1 MPSTEEI
8 FNKVSTIVVVVAI
21 VIREVILLRKCLISL
36 GLFQLDTSLWL
47 FFNGI
52 IFVIIIN
59 RFAGA
64 IDSMG
69 FYLFS

>member
-8 FNKVSTIVVVVAI
+8 FNKVSTIVVVAI

-52 IFVIIIN
+52 IFVNIIN
-59 RFAGA
+59 R
-64 IDSMG
+64 
-69 FYLFS
+69 

>member
-59 RFAGA
+59 R
-64 IDSMG
+64 
-69 FYLFS
+69 